1 MKCEVWDST
10 VSLSEQPA
18 SAKCLSRREGGT
30 LFTEMKPQQFPG
42 SSPAW
47 ATQSQNT
54 KSPSVV
60 LQGLLS
66 CLYSPW

>member
-1 MKCEVWDST
+1 MKCEVWASA

-47 ATQSQNT
+47 AT
-54 KSPSVV
+54 
-60 LQGLLS
+60 
-66 CLYSPW
+66 